1 MDPRW
6 GASKKKKKRLLG
18 IISEARINCN
28 RYFEDVAEKGS
39 PRVEQEDKLEI
50 ERKISSPPGLTSG
63 NRNSRELRN
72 H

>member
-1 MDPRW
+1 ML
-6 GASKKKKKRLLG
+6 KKKKKRLLG
-18 IISEARINCN
+18 IISEARINYN

-50 ERKISSPPGLTSG
+50 ERKISNSPGLTSG